1 MSRLLSRVANSI
13 TSRQIFVK
21 CVIQVGQPPFLQRFR
36 RSVGHPPPVLNNV
49 RAILSFFTC
58 RRRPD
63 VSGTPQHATQNFFAK
78 NSSLASFSQRI
89 RFHTRKNHP
98 QPSKT
103 AMGGCFFFM
112 PVYSALRQRRGQGAS
127 ARRQGRLQIRTSPP
141 PCPPRRCTH
150 QSVRRVKEP

>member
-63 VSGTPQHATQNFFAK
+63 VSGTPQHATQNIFCKKIPLRQVFP
-78 NSSLASFSQRI
+78 SASVSI
-89 RFHTRKNHP
+89 HA
-98 QPSKT
+98 KT
-103 AMGGCFFFM
+103 AHSRQKQPWAGAFSLCQFIQPYGNVGVRELELVGKVGFRFVLLRRHAHHNAAHVKASGG
-112 PVYSALRQRRGQGAS
+112 
-127 ARRQGRLQIRTSPP
+127 
-141 PCPPRRCTH
+141 
-150 QSVRRVKEP
+150 

>member
-21 CVIQVGQPPFLQRFR
+21 CVIQAGQPPFLQRFR

-63 VSGTPQHATQNFFAK
+63 VSGTPQHATQNIFCKKFLFGKFFPAHPFPYTQK
-78 NSSLASFSQRI
+78 TPIAVNNSHGRVLFSLCQFVQPYGNVGVRELELVSKVGFRFVLFRRHAHHNAAHVKAS
-89 RFHTRKNHP
+89 
-98 QPSKT
+98 
-103 AMGGCFFFM
+103 
-112 PVYSALRQRRGQGAS
+112 
-127 ARRQGRLQIRTSPP
+127 GR
-141 PCPPRRCTH
+141 
-150 QSVRRVKEP
+150 